1 MIKLSMRGLFTTW
14 REKKSIA
21 LLSRRKVIFV
31 LLFLGMVTSAC
42 GGIIIDVPNR
52 AAVTPESTLT
62 ATHGKGLTP
71 ITKPRST
78 QVATISPSTS
88 EPPVDTPAPT
98 ISPAPTSTP
107 VPSLSP
113 TPTIPAITSPG
124 WEGVTLSTLCLA
136 VWDHYPQSVGAY
148 SLTDE
153 ITAATVG
160 LLSRLGIQTV
170 PQGEP
175 CEAELT
181 ILLSFRAVGTRYSG
195 GSVLYTGART
205 NGQLTLSAPEREL
218 LVVPVN
224 SMVLLQVDSDSSGR
238 QPASPSDAPYE
249 SVWREPVLAGLA
261 QIWGDDVLRV
271 GLGGDGWE
279 AEASN
284 LLRASENTLTP
295 TQLPPSSGTNTTGS
309 SLVVQHDPNP
319 AVFIPA
325 GVSGHEFTCYF
336 QSTIQAH
343 DTGVHIKTFGMDYY
357 VDGKWVRDL
366 KKLTGPWTAD
376 EFADWYDCPG
386 AFIPAGEACT
396 DPNNWLGSD
405 YDKPFMGLW
414 YYRGVDE
421 RGNPVTGEAQIECG
435 PE

>member
-1 MIKLSMRGLFTTW
+1 MTRPVFSKMTYLI
-14 REKKSIA
+14 
-21 LLSRRKVIFV
+21 LL
-31 LLFLGMVTSAC
+31 LGFLTYAC
-42 GGIIIDVPNR
+42 GGVIIDIPTR
-52 AAVTPESTLT
+52 AEVTASITLT
-62 ATHGKGLTP
+62 ATAVDGLT
-71 ITKPRST
+71 
-78 QVATISPSTS
+78 ATP
-88 EPPVDTPAPT
+88 ELTPALLHTPIPSATEQPT
-98 ISPAPTSTP
+98 EYPTHTGSPLPTSNP

-113 TPTIPAITSPG
+113 TPTAPAITSTG
-124 WEGVTLSTLCLA
+124 WEGFRIETVCLA
-136 VWDHYPQSVGAY
+136 VWDHYPQSVGAV
-148 SLTDE
+148 SRTDE
-153 ITAATVG
+153 ITAATAS
-160 LLSRLGIQTV
+160 LLALLGIQAV
-170 PQGEP
+170 PLREP

-181 ILLSFRAVGTRYSG
+181 ILLSFRAVGTQYSG

-224 SMVLLQVDSDSSGR
+224 SMVLLQVDSDSRGW
-238 QPASPSDAPYE
+238 QPVSPSDAPYE
-249 SVWREPVLAGLA
+249 LVWREPVLAGLA
-261 QIWGDDVLRV
+261 QMWGDDVLRV

-279 AEASN
+279 ADASK
-284 LLRASENTLTP
+284 LLRVSENTLTP
-295 TQLPPSSGTNTTGS
+295 TQLSPSSGTNTTGS

-319 AVFIPA
+319 SVFIPA

-366 KKLTGPWTAD
+366 KMLTGPWTAD
-376 EFADWYDCPG
+376 EFAEWYDCPG

-405 YDKPFMGLW
+405 YDKPFKGLW